1 MARFVLAALAAAAW
15 PGAGAAHVATSLR
28 AQQHE
33 EPQPALAALLGA
45 GAVCLKQVSAR
56 GAGHFGNC
64 TTGEEKQG
72 GICYKQCEGG
82 AAGEG
87 PLCFSACPRAAPFSL
102 GPLCCESKEACA
114 KVLLGEG
121 AKLAV
126 DVADALVDRDDPAAL
141 SADLKKLLEDAKDL
155 VVEQCGA
162 AAPAPAHEPAH
173 EHEPGN
179 YAVCVAPHHVR
190 GVGHFAKECAADE
203 EKQGGICYK
212 RCAAGE
218 TGFGPVCLSSCKS
231 PDVTMGVFCCATQA
245 ACAKFAIDAG
255 VKFGVDVAK
264 IAIDAENPAALIK
277 DLEKL
282 VQDVKGM
289 AVEECSA
296 EAEAEAEAKAK
307 AFSWVPSPQCKS
319 PVKLCYQGADK
330 AALVNV
336 SKIDLLN
343 PCRAAATIE
352 DGPCAKHGYP
362 RLVGADPIFKKLDLY
377 LPAKAGGDELAEGL
391 ALLDGALAGGIC
403 LKHAHARG
411 AGHFGNCSEGEEK
424 QAGICYKRCDA
435 GQDGVGPVCWQQCT
449 AAEPVSFGPICCAT
463 AEECVKKLVGEG
475 ARLAWDAAKIAKD
488 AGLPNPIA
496 IVKDIVKLVEDA
508 KGLAVDECVAAP
520 PAAPDA
526 PEIADGQVCVAAHH
540 VRGIGRI
547 AKNCTADEEQQAG
560 ICYPKCAA
568 ATDKGVGPVCWAA
581 CAPAETP
588 MGPFCCATKEAC
600 SKFAVA
606 AGAKLGFDL
615 AKAVKDAQ
623 DPAALL
629 KDLAKLFA
637 DVKALGVDQCSAAQ
651 PF

>member
-1 MARFVLAALAAAAW
+1 MVRQLVVLALAGALACPAEQVR
-15 PGAGAAHVATSLR
+15 GLVSTSLR
-28 AQQHE
+28 AQQDA
-33 EPQPALAALLGA
+33 PSGGVALALGA
-45 GAVCLKQVSAR
+45 AGAGGVCLKQVSAR

-64 TTGEEKQG
+64 SSGEEKQA
-72 GICYKQCEGG
+72 GICYKRCEEG
-82 AAGEG
+82 ASGEG
-87 PLCFSACPRAAPFSL
+87 PLCWAACPGAAPFSL

-126 DVADALVDRDDPAAL
+126 DVADAIVDRDDPAAL
-141 SADLKKLLEDAKDL
+141 SADLKKLIEDAKDL

-162 AAPAPAHEPAH
+162 PAPAPAQPS
-173 EHEPGN
+173 EPGN
-179 YAVCVAPHHVR
+179 YAVCVAAHHVR
-190 GVGHFAKECAADE
+190 GLGHLAKECGAEE

-218 TGFGPVCLSSCKS
+218 TGHGPLCLSSCKS

-245 ACAKFAIDAG
+245 DCAKFAIDAG
-255 VKFGVDVAK
+255 VKLGVDVAK
-264 IAIDAENPAALIK
+264 ISIDAQNPAALIK

-282 VQDVKGM
+282 VQDAKGLSV
-289 AVEECSA
+289 AECSAAGA
-296 EAEAEAEAKAK
+296 EAEANAKV
-307 AFSWVPSPQCKS
+307 FSWVPSPQCKS
-319 PVKLCYQGADK
+319 PVKLCYEGTDK

-336 SKIDLLN
+336 SKIDFVN
-343 PCRAAATIE
+343 PCRGAATIE
-352 DGPCAKHGYP
+352 DGSCAKHGYP
-362 RLVGADPIFKKLDLY
+362 RLVGADPIFKKINLY
-377 LPAKAGGDELAEGL
+377 LPAKAEGEELGKNL

-411 AGHFGNCSEGEEK
+411 VGHLGNCTEEEEK
-424 QAGICYKRCDA
+424 QAGICYKRCEA
-435 GQDGVGPVCWQQCT
+435 GQDGVGPVCWQQC
-449 AAEPVSFGPICCAT
+449 AAPEPISFGPICCAT
-463 AEECVKKLVGEG
+463 TEECVKKLVGEG
-475 ARLAWDAAKIAKD
+475 ARLAWDAAKLAKD
-488 AGLPNPIA
+488 SGLPNPIA
-496 IVKDIVKLVEDA
+496 IFKDIAKLIEDA
-508 KGLAVDECVAAP
+508 KGLAIDECAAAAP
-520 PAAPDA
+520 IAPDA
-526 PEIADGQVCVAAHH
+526 PELNGDVCVAAHH

-568 ATDKGVGPVCWAA
+568 TTDKGVGPVCWSA
-581 CAPAETP
+581 CAPAEVP

-600 SKFAVA
+600 TKFAIA
-606 AGAKLGFDL
+606 AGAKLGIDV

-637 DVKALGVDQCSAAQ
+637 DVKALGVDQCSAT